1 MEVIPK
7 KLNVRTVNLN
17 EFSELVTIFSCSLKV
32 DSMTCSSCTST
43 VEKVLKGAGGAFQSS
58 RYSVTVKSASV
69 DLLSARA
76 NVIFT
81 LTDKNDTGAGAGAG
95 VGTTETLDKSDIT
108 STANNFG
115 KLLADEVDSIGF
127 GAELVSVKTEIK
139 NGESTEVTSRSKNN
153 DKTIPTTCIFEFSR
167 KSVISATAQNGGA
180 VQLNRIGGIMSRL
193 INEMSSRESIDG
205 TSAALT
211 RERDILQSHLVQQ
224 KGVISCAV
232 TNVGEKGG
240 KSKKSKKKEK
250 TKERELFTNEFP
262 HRVSLILDP
271 DVLHVRRIADYGK
284 DVGFNECRLVS
295 AYSSSYKIDN
305 VASNGESNMDA
316 MQSNLATE
324 QHDYFLLLIV
334 SALFSIPVSIISM
347 GIPQDKFGSAGEVP
361 GIPGLWIRDLI
372 LVFLTA
378 PVQFGVGWRFYKKSF
393 AGIRGVF
400 DCFFKS
406 GSRRRVV
413 SMGMD
418 FLIAAGTTAAY
429 FASILEMAVAV
440 AEQKA
445 MDSMVDSITPD
456 PSIPSDDHSGGHSSM
471 GMPSPSPSP
480 SSYYNMPSSAHGA
493 MKPMVFFDTSALLI
507 TFVILGK
514 FLESAAKKQTG
525 GALAAL
531 LDLQPATALVCVEKT
546 SSTNLAKVED
556 EEKWVKRS
564 KSLSGSEENDT
575 EQFDSRRQSQDEM
588 IHLTIEE
595 NEDGGMSANDN
606 HPATVSVAFT
616 RSVPLSLVVPGDLVK
631 VYPGASIPC
640 DGIVEAGL
648 SEVNESMV
656 SGESLPVLKGVGD
669 EVTGATVN
677 SVTGVL
683 LIRVSRVGSNS
694 VLSQIV
700 ELVEQAQM
708 QKAPIQAFADKI
720 SSFFA
725 PFVIVLALITLFIW
739 LGVALTGHLPPNS
752 IPSGGSPFTF
762 SLLFSISVVVVACP
776 CALGLAT
783 PTAVMVGT
791 GVAARLMVLFKGGS
805 ALEATAGVNTIVFD
819 KTGTLTLGKPSLTD
833 LMIISVPNTDETKS
847 SNVNPV
853 LIKEHLS
860 APQIL
865 GALRAAESC
874 SEHPLAKAIFEGTDE
889 AAAALL
895 LPKKASSDST
905 NSDVSI
911 DLPLY
916 NVPTESFVSAPGKG
930 ILCKVIADAKSF
942 FASSSI
948 GTGIGAQAQLLTETV
963 TLSVIVGNRS
973 WIVENLDQNTS
984 SSLLLQTEES
994 MKALEAQGKTA
1005 VMAYISASSEQ
1016 FAPVAVLLGIADRVR
1031 PEARSVLH
1039 ALRTQL
1045 KIKVKMVTGDT
1056 ARTAAAIAMLLNF
1069 PSEDVVADCLPQR
1082 KAEIVKQ
1089 LQEEGGN
1096 VAVVGDGIND
1106 APALAAANVGIAI
1119 GAGSHIAVATSDVVL
1134 VRSDLRDV
1142 LTALHLSRVIVRRI
1156 YLNFVWALGYNIL
1169 GIPLAAGILWPFTRM
1184 KVAPEAAGLAMAF
1197 SSVSVVMSSLLLRRY
1212 KRPADEDFYNST
1224 STSSGDLPVG
1234 VVLQQPALTS
1244 LSQQIAS
1251 AVEGAV
1257 HFKDERKLSR
1267 RGGGQKRGVA

>member
-1 MEVIPK
+1 
-7 KLNVRTVNLN
+7 
-17 EFSELVTIFSCSLKV
+17 
-32 DSMTCSSCTST
+32 MTCAACTST
-43 VEKVLKGAGGAFQSS
+43 VEKVLKGSGGELKSS
-58 RYSVTVKSASV
+58 QFTATVNSASV

-76 NVIFT
+76 QVVFT
-81 LTDKNDTGAGAGAG
+81 LSDAGGGAQIESKNEIKVEEVALA
-95 VGTTETLDKSDIT
+95 
-108 STANNFG
+108 FG
-115 KLLADEVDSIGF
+115 KILADEVDSVGF
-127 GAELVSVKTEIK
+127 GAELVSVKAERVKAAETRADDD
-139 NGESTEVTSRSKNN
+139 SS
-153 DKTIPTTCIFEFSR
+153 IPTTCIFEFSR
-167 KSVISATAQNGGA
+167 RQSPSMAALNDGA
-180 VQLNRIGGIMSRL
+180 VRLNRISGIMSRL
-193 INEMSSRESIDG
+193 INDLSREGGEG
-205 TSAALT
+205 TSALAQE
-211 RERDILQSHLVQQ
+211 REQLQSHLLLQ

-232 TNVGEKGG
+232 TQVKEVAG
-240 KSKKSKKKEK
+240 KKNKKKNMK
-250 TKERELFTNEFP
+250 DLNAIDRNSLTNEYP
-262 HRVSLILDP
+262 HRVSLVLDP
-271 DVLHVRRIADYGK
+271 KLLHVRRIADFGK
-284 DVGFNECRLVS
+284 DLGFNECRLIS
-295 AYSSSYKIDN
+295 AYSSTYKIDN
-305 VASNGESNMDA
+305 LASNGESNMDA
-316 MQSNLATE
+316 MQANLATE
-324 QHDYFLLLIV
+324 QHEYFVLLII
-334 SALFSIPVSIISM
+334 SAFLSIPVLIISM
-347 GIPQDKFGSAGEVP
+347 GIPQDTFGAGMVP
-361 GIPGLWIRDLI
+361 GIPGLWVRDII

-393 AGIRGVF
+393 AGLRGVLDYF
-400 DCFFKS
+400 SSK
-406 GSRRRVV
+406 SRRRVV

-429 FASILEMAVAV
+429 LASILEMVLAV

-445 MDSMVDSITPD
+445 MDSMVNSSVPSED
-456 PSIPSDDHSGGHSSM
+456 PSVHTDDHGSM
-471 GMPSPSPSP
+471 ASPSPSP
-480 SSYYNMPSSAHGA
+480 SSYYNMPAASHSA

-514 FLESAAKKQTG
+514 FLESAAKKQTS

-531 LDLQPATALVCVEKT
+531 IDLQPASALVCVEKK
-546 SSTNLAKVED
+546 SVNNSAQIEE

-564 KSLSGSEENDT
+564 SKAPEEEKD
-575 EQFDSRRQSQDEM
+575 EGHVDSRKLSQDET
-588 IHLTIEE
+588 IRLTIEE
-595 NEDGGMSANDN
+595 NDDGGVTADASA
-606 HPATVSVAFT
+606 VSVAFT

-631 VYPGASIPC
+631 VYPGAAIPC
-640 DGIVEAGL
+640 DGVVEAGL

-656 SGESLPVLKGVGD
+656 SGESLPVLKAVGD

-683 LIRVSRVGSNS
+683 LVRVSRVGSNS

-700 ELVEQAQM
+700 DLVEQAQM
-708 QKAPIQAFADKI
+708 QKAPLQEVADTI
-720 SSFFA
+720 SGVFV

-739 LGVALTGHLPPNS
+739 LGVSMTGHLPPGS

-805 ALEATAGVNTIVFD
+805 ALEATSGVDTIVFD

-833 LMIISVPNTDETKS
+833 LLIISVPVIDSESTAS
-847 SNVNPV
+847 SASTAAAVAKPINVS
-853 LIKEHLS
+853 KELLTGT
-860 APQIL
+860 QIL

-874 SEHPLAKAIFEGTDE
+874 SEHPLAKAIAEGAEE

-895 LPKKASSDST
+895 DSKKKEKT
-905 NSDVSI
+905 TGNSDETAL
-911 DLPLY
+911 DLPLFE
-916 NVPTESFVSAPGKG
+916 VPTDSFISAPGKG
-930 ILCKVIADAKSF
+930 ISCRVVADAKSF
-942 FASSSI
+942 YASSNGSASANVR
-948 GTGIGAQAQLLTETV
+948 TPVSDSTV
-963 TLSVIVGNRS
+963 TLSVVIGNRS
-973 WIVENLDQNTS
+973 WLVENLDQLTS
-984 SSLLLQTEES
+984 AAILLETEEP
-994 MKALEAQGKTA
+994 MKAFEAQGKTA
-1005 VMAYISASSEQ
+1005 VIAFVSSSTDE
-1016 FAPVAVLLGIADRVR
+1016 FAPVVALLGIADRVR

-1039 ALRTQL
+1039 ALRSRL
-1045 KIKVKMVTGDT
+1045 NIKVKMVTGDT

-1089 LQEEGGN
+1089 LQEEGGR

-1142 LTALHLSRVIVRRI
+1142 LTALHLSRAIVRRI
-1156 YLNFVWALGYNIL
+1156 HLNFAWALGYNIL

-1212 KRPADEDFYNST
+1212 KRPADDDFYN
-1224 STSSGDLPVG
+1224 GLVDVPVG
-1234 VVLQQPALTS
+1234 VALQQPALTS

-1251 AVEGAV
+1251 AVEGTV
-1257 HFKDERKLSR
+1257 HFKDERKLAT
-1267 RGGGQKRGVA
+1267 KRK

>member
-1 MEVIPK
+1 M
-7 KLNVRTVNLN
+7 VRSLPPRDSK
-17 EFSELVTIFSCSLKV
+17 ERSESSVYLCSLKV
-32 DSMTCSSCTST
+32 TSMTCAACTST
-43 VEKVLKGAGGAFQSS
+43 VEKVLKGSGGALKSS
-58 RYSVTVKSASV
+58 QYTATVNSASV

-76 NVIFT
+76 QVVFT
-81 LTDKNDTGAGAGAG
+81 LSDAGGGAQIETKNEIK
-95 VGTTETLDKSDIT
+95 VGEVALE
-108 STANNFG
+108 FG
-115 KLLADEVDSIGF
+115 KILADEVDSVGF
-127 GAELVSVKTEIK
+127 GAELVSVKAERIK
-139 NGESTEVTSRSKNN
+139 AAETSA
-153 DKTIPTTCIFEFSR
+153 DDDIPTTCIFEFSR
-167 KSVISATAQNGGA
+167 RQSPSMAALNDGA
-180 VQLNRIGGIMSRL
+180 VRLNRISGIMSRL
-193 INEMSSRESIDG
+193 ISDLSREGGEG
-205 TSAALT
+205 TSALALE
-211 RERDILQSHLVQQ
+211 REQLQSHLLLQ

-232 TNVGEKGG
+232 TQVKEVAG
-240 KSKKSKKKEK
+240 KKNKKKNMK
-250 TKERELFTNEFP
+250 NLNAMDRNSLANEYP
-262 HRVSLILDP
+262 HRVSLVLDP
-271 DVLHVRRIADYGK
+271 KLLHVRRIADFGK
-284 DVGFNECRLVS
+284 DLGFNECRLIS
-295 AYSSSYKIDN
+295 AYSSTYKIDN
-305 VASNGESNMDA
+305 LASNGESNMDA
-316 MQSNLATE
+316 MQANLATE
-324 QHDYFLLLIV
+324 QHEYFVLLII
-334 SALFSIPVSIISM
+334 SAFLSIPVLIISM
-347 GIPQDKFGSAGEVP
+347 GIPQDTFGAGMVP
-361 GIPGLWIRDLI
+361 GIRGLWVRDII

-393 AGIRGVF
+393 AGLRGVLDYF
-400 DCFFKS
+400 SSK
-406 GSRRRVV
+406 SRRRVV

-429 FASILEMAVAV
+429 LASILEMVLAV

-445 MDSMVDSITPD
+445 MDSMINSAVPSED
-456 PSIPSDDHSGGHSSM
+456 PTVHTDDHGSM
-471 GMPSPSPSP
+471 ASPSPSP
-480 SSYYNMPSSAHGA
+480 SSYYNMPAESHSA

-514 FLESAAKKQTG
+514 FLESAAKKQTS

-531 LDLQPATALVCVEKT
+531 LDLQPASALVCVEKK
-546 SSTNLAKVED
+546 SANSAQIED

-564 KSLSGSEENDT
+564 KAPEEEKDDGHF
-575 EQFDSRRQSQDEM
+575 ESRKMSQDET
-588 IHLTIEE
+588 IRLTIEE
-595 NEDGGMSANDN
+595 NDDGGV
-606 HPATVSVAFT
+606 PADGPAVSVAFT

-631 VYPGASIPC
+631 VYPGAAIPC
-640 DGIVEAGL
+640 DGVVEAGL

-656 SGESLPVLKGVGD
+656 SGESLPVLKAVGD

-683 LIRVSRVGSNS
+683 LVRVSRVGSNS

-700 ELVEQAQM
+700 DLVEQAQM
-708 QKAPIQAFADKI
+708 QKAPLQEVADTI
-720 SSFFA
+720 SGFFV

-739 LGVALTGHLPPNS
+739 LGVSMTGNLPPGS

-805 ALEATAGVNTIVFD
+805 ALEATSGVDTIVFD

-833 LMIISVPNTDETKS
+833 LLIISVPVIDSESAAS
-847 SNVNPV
+847 SASTAAAAKTINVS
-853 LIKEHLS
+853 KELLS
-860 APQIL
+860 GTQIL

-874 SEHPLAKAIFEGTDE
+874 SEHPLAKAISEGAEE

-895 LPKKASSDST
+895 DSKKREKT
-905 NSDVSI
+905 GNSDETAL
-911 DLPLY
+911 DLPLFE
-916 NVPTESFVSAPGKG
+916 VPTDSFISAPGKG
-930 ILCKVIADAKSF
+930 ISCRVVADAKSF
-942 FASSSI
+942 YASSNSSASANVR
-948 GTGIGAQAQLLTETV
+948 TPLTDSTV
-963 TLSVIVGNRS
+963 TLSVVIGNRS
-973 WIVENLDQNTS
+973 WLVENLDQLTS
-984 SSLLLQTEES
+984 AAILLETEEP

-1005 VMAYISASSEQ
+1005 VIAFVSSPTDE
-1016 FAPVAVLLGIADRVR
+1016 FAPVVALLGIADRVR

-1039 ALRTQL
+1039 ALRSRL
-1045 KIKVKMVTGDT
+1045 NIKVKMVTGDT

-1089 LQEEGGN
+1089 LQEEGGK

-1142 LTALHLSRVIVRRI
+1142 LTALHLSRAIVRRI
-1156 YLNFVWALGYNIL
+1156 HLNFAWALGYNIL
-1169 GIPLAAGILWPFTRM
+1169 GIPLAAGVIWPFTRM

-1212 KRPADEDFYNST
+1212 KRPADEDFYN
-1224 STSSGDLPVG
+1224 GVVDVPVG
-1234 VVLQQPALTS
+1234 VALQQPALTS

-1251 AVEGAV
+1251 AVEGTV
-1257 HFKDERKLSR
+1257 HFKDERKLAT
-1267 RGGGQKRGVA
+1267 KRT